1 MRRGHMRDYRGWGCL
16 ALLLLLTGILLFP
29 VLVHQAPAVAGGVV
43 LLVGSSLAGIGAYG
57 LYRLSKYLQG
67 RVIQLRQNLG
77 ANRHPYS
84 LELVTTKGPIRL
96 YNPFRGIL
104 VVGAAGSGKS
114 ESIALPLMR
123 GFAGKGYSGVLYDF
137 KFPSLTGDMH
147 SFLAAQENPLPHYFL
162 NFHDPLRSY
171 RVNPL
176 HSRYLPHTG
185 YAREYATAIVSN
197 LMQESIRRPDFW
209 TRSAT
214 DLLTACIWYLRS
226 EHPDMCDL
234 PHVLALITSPDEALL
249 KTLSQNEQCAQ
260 LIVSIL
266 GALERG
272 AESQVS
278 GVVGTLQGAVAQINT
293 PEVCYLFG
301 GDDFS
306 LDINDPANPIVL
318 SLGSHPSLASTYA
331 PLCSLV
337 ITVATRLMNQPGKH
351 HCFLL
356 LDEGPTV
363 FIPHL
368 ELLPNTARSNRLAT
382 VFMCQDLAQ
391 LVDMY
396 GQEKADVLSAALNS
410 HFYGRVSSSKTAR
423 FMSEQFGRYDQVYTT
438 SSASHSWR
446 QWLGGSMGRS
456 ETVQERYKIRTSE
469 FLSFPVGHFAGI
481 AVESNAAEFNAQFK
495 VPARPPQVPLPQPA
509 AGGDMLEYYRQVRRE
524 VNSILV
530 AVDAPRESGPGKR
543 PGQDAAS
550 RFRLDV

>member
-1 MRRGHMRDYRGWGCL
+1 MRKGQLRDYRGCGCL
-16 ALLLLLTGILLFP
+16 ALLLLLLGMALFL

-43 LLVGSSLAGIGAYG
+43 LTLGGLLVSTGVYG
-57 LYRLSKYLQG
+57 LYRFFRYLQRRMNWIVQG
-67 RVIQLRQNLG
+67 VRSD
-77 ANRHPYS
+77 RHPYS
-84 LELVTTKGPIRL
+84 LELSTTRGPIRL
-96 YNPFRGIL
+96 YNPFRGVL

-114 ESIALPLMR
+114 ESIALPLMC
-123 GFAGKGYSGVLYDF
+123 GFARKGYSGVLYDF

-147 SFLAAQENPLPHYFL
+147 SFLATQQNPLPHYFL
-162 NFHDPLRSY
+162 NFHEPLRSY

-176 HSRYLPHTG
+176 HPRYLPHTG

-197 LMQESIRRPDFW
+197 LMRESIRRPDFW

-214 DLLTACIWYLRS
+214 DLLTACIWYLRC
-226 EHPDMCDL
+226 EHPEMCDL
-234 PHVLALITSPDEALL
+234 SHVLALVTSPDEALL
-249 KTLSQNEQCAQ
+249 KTLRQNEQCAQ
-260 LIVSIL
+260 MTVSIL

-272 AESQVS
+272 AENQVS

-306 LDINDPANPIVL
+306 LDINDPENPIVL
-318 SLGSHPSLASTYA
+318 SLGSHPSLAGTYA

-351 HCFLL
+351 HSFLL

-368 ELLPNTARSNRLAT
+368 ELLPNTARSNRVAT

-423 FMSEQFGRYDQVYTT
+423 FMSEQFGRF
-438 SSASHSWR
+438 S
-446 QWLGGSMGRS
+446 
-456 ETVQERYKIRTSE
+456 
-469 FLSFPVGHFAGI
+469 GI
-481 AVESNAAEFNAQFK
+481 AVESNKTEFNAQFR
-495 VPARPPQVPLPQPA
+495 VPARPPQVPLPQPTTED
-509 AGGDMLEYYRQVRRE
+509 DMLEYYWRVRQE
-524 VNSILV
+524 VNGLLV
-530 AVDAPRESGPGKR
+530 AVDTPQEPGPGKR
-543 PGQDAAS
+543 PGQDPAS

>member
-1 MRRGHMRDYRGWGCL
+1 MRRGQLRDYRGCGCL
-16 ALLLLLTGILLFP
+16 ALLLLLFGMALFP
-29 VLVHQAPAVAGGVV
+29 VLVHQAPKVAGGVV
-43 LLVGSSLAGIGAYG
+43 LAVGGLFVCIASYG
-57 LYRLSKYLQG
+57 LCRFSRYILERVSRFGQG
-67 RVIQLRQNLG
+67 LR
-77 ANRHPYS
+77 ADRHPYS
-84 LELVTTKGPIRL
+84 LELATTRGPIRL

-123 GFAGKGYSGVLYDF
+123 GFAQKGYTGVLYDF
-137 KFPSLTGDMH
+137 KFPSLTGDMY
-147 SFLAAQENPLPHYFL
+147 SLLAARQNPLPHYFL

-176 HSRYLPHTG
+176 HPRYLPHTG

-197 LMQESIRRPDFW
+197 LMRESIRRPDFW

-226 EHPDMCDL
+226 EHPEMCDL
-234 PHVLALITSPDEALL
+234 PHVLALVTSPDEALL
-249 KTLSQNEQCAQ
+249 KTLKQNEQCAQ
-260 LIVSIL
+260 MTVSIL

-272 AESQVS
+272 AENQVS
-278 GVVGTLQGAVAQINT
+278 GVVGTLQGAIAQINT
-293 PEVCYLFG
+293 PEICYLFG

-306 LDINDPANPIVL
+306 LDINDPENPIVL
-318 SLGSHPSLASTYA
+318 SLGSHPSLAGTYA

-351 HCFLL
+351 HSFLL
-356 LDEGPTV
+356 LDEGPTL

-368 ELLPNTARSNRLAT
+368 DLLPNTARSNRVAT

-391 LVDMY
+391 MVDMY
-396 GQEKADVLSAALNS
+396 GTEKADVLSAALNT

-438 SSASHSWR
+438 SSASRNWR
-446 QWLGGSMGRS
+446 QWLGGNEGKS
-456 ETVQERYKIRTSE
+456 ETVQERDRIRASA
-469 FLSFPVGHFAGI
+469 FLRFPVGRFAGI
-481 AVESNAAEFNAQFK
+481 AVESNMTEFNAQFR
-495 VPARPPQVPLPQPA
+495 VPARPPQVPLPQPTA
-509 AGGDMLEYYRQVRRE
+509 EGDMLEYYRRVRRE
-524 VNSILV
+524 VNSLLV
-530 AVDAPRESGPGKR
+530 AVDAPQETEPGKR
-543 PGQDAAS
+543 AGQDPAS

>member
-1 MRRGHMRDYRGWGCL
+1 MRKGQLKDYRGCGCL
-16 ALLLLLTGILLFP
+16 ALLLLLFGMALFL
-29 VLVHQAPAVAGGVV
+29 VLVHQAPAVAGGIV
-43 LLVGSSLAGIGAYG
+43 LTAGGLLAGIVAYG
-57 LYRLSKYLQG
+57 LYRLSRYLLG
-67 RVIQLRQNLG
+67 RVGQVCQGLR
-77 ANRHPYS
+77 ADRHPYS
-84 LELVTTKGPIRL
+84 LELATTRGPIRL

-123 GFAGKGYSGVLYDF
+123 GFARKAYSGVLYDF

-147 SFLAAQENPLPHYFL
+147 SFLAAQESPLPHYFL
-162 NFHDPLRSY
+162 HFHDPLGSY

-176 HSRYLPHTG
+176 HPRYLPHTG

-197 LMQESIRRPDFW
+197 LMRESIKRPDFW

-226 EHPDMCDL
+226 EHPDLCDL
-234 PHVLALITSPDEALL
+234 PHVLALVTSPDEKLL
-249 KTLSQNEQCAQ
+249 RTLRQNEQCAQ
-260 LIVSIL
+260 MTVSIL

-272 AESQVS
+272 AENQVS
-278 GVVGTLQGAVAQINT
+278 GVVGTLQGAVAQLNT

-306 LDINDPANPIVL
+306 LDINDPENPIIL
-318 SLGSHPSLASTYA
+318 SLGSHPSLAGTYA

-351 HCFLL
+351 HSFLL

-368 ELLPNTARSNRLAT
+368 ELLPNTARSNRVAT

-396 GQEKADVLSAALNS
+396 GTEKADVLSAALNS

-438 SSASHSWR
+438 SSASRNWR
-446 QWLGGSMGRS
+446 QWLGGNVGKS
-456 ETVQERYKIRTSE
+456 ETVQERDRIRASE
-469 FLSFPVGHFAGI
+469 FLRFPVGRFAGI
-481 AVESNAAEFNAQFK
+481 AVESNKTEFNAQFR
-495 VPARPPQVPLPQPA
+495 VPARPPQVPLPRPA
-509 AGGDMLEYYRQVRRE
+509 TKGDIQEYYRRVRRE
-524 VNSILV
+524 VNSLLV
-530 AVDAPRESGPGKR
+530 AVVTPQEPVPRKQ
-543 PGQDAAS
+543 PGQDPAS